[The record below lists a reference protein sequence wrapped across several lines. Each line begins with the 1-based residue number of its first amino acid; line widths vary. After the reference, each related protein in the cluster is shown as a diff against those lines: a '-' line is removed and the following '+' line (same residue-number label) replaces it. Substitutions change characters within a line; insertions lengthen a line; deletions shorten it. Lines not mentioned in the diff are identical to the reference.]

1 MCLNLLGIA
10 IDIGISYTHF
20 SEDNGMNIIVNYNL
34 YLCTEQLNCFDTPCS
49 HELHDNSYYKL

>member
-20 SEDNGMNIIVNYNL
+20 SEDNGMNIIAGQFVHPNL
-34 YLCTEQLNCFDTPCS
+34 HLQFSGILCLGAGYTLRYICV
-49 HELHDNSYYKL
+49 